1 MRSHTQKLMRDLK
14 RRQRELPKRTLPK
27 IGTFAN
33 TKEYVEAYFQINQPT
48 EYSLACRY
56 VENYHNLS
64 TRPI

>member
-1 MRSHTQKLMRDLK
+1 MKTHTEKLMRDL
-14 RRQRELPKRTLPK
+14 RRNQRELPKRKFPK

-33 TKEYVEAYFQINQPT
+33 TKEYIEAYFQINQPY
-48 EYSLACRY
+48 EFGIACRY

>member
-1 MRSHTQKLMRDLK
+1 MTIKELMRDIK
-14 RRQRELPKRTLPK
+14 RQQRELPKRKFPK

-48 EYSLACRY
+48 GYSPSCRY

>member
-1 MRSHTQKLMRDLK
+1 VKTQIAKLMRDIK
-14 RRQRELPKRTLPK
+14 RKQRELPKRKFPK

-48 EYSLACRY
+48 EYSLSCRY

-64 TRPI
+64 TRPL